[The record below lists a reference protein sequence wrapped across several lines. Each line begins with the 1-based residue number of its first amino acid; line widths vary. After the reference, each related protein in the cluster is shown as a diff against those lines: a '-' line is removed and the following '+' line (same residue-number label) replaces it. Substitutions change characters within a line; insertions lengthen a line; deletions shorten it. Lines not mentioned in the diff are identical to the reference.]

1 MILLFLLSTIHISL
15 AYTWAFITDRAQT
28 GVYELF
34 SLDNPLPVLYGP
46 DDPAIVRRLGILIKI
61 RYTLA
66 NTIADGIFVHR
77 CYVIW
82 GRNWRPVAL
91 PAFAYACTLIGGI
104 LGIIPLSGTSER
116 VATAVCMAT
125 IFCTNVLAASLA
137 AGKIA
142 FLDVMD
148 DILRLFTL
156 CDATVNL
163 LLFQRCPDL
172 LPRVGTI
179 THLDLYGVAG
189 VDAGDRRGW
198 GIWSRLAE
206 MPCLTHLSVQN
217 RAFAGNLY
225 YGTLRDCKS
234 LEALAVIFSN
244 ANILEAFVASYAA
257 LATDPRLVMLVVMNR
272 PRDWEMGAKGD
283 EDSWVRVDE
292 LVRRR
297 RSGETKEYFIIE
309 DPSSYPRTT

>member
-1 MILLFLLSTIHISL
+1 MSSESLKPAPTLPPELERHIFEI
-15 AYTWAFITDRAQT
+15 AAFIHPKSMSALVQVAQRAQIW
-28 GVYELF
+28 VE
-34 SLDNPLPVLYGP
+34 PLLYRVLCIGSRPGHIPVET
-46 DDPAIVRRLGILIKI
+46 IRRLMDS
-61 RYTLA
+61 RPPSFFHDHVRHVSVDLA
-66 NTIADGIFVHR
+66 PDQ
-77 CYVIW
+77 
-82 GRNWRPVAL
+82 
-91 PAFAYACTLIGGI
+91 
-104 LGIIPLSGTSER
+104 
-116 VATAVCMAT
+116 
-125 IFCTNVLAASLA
+125 
-137 AGKIA
+137 
-142 FLDVMD
+142 MD

-156 CDATVNL
+156 CDATVNV

-172 LPRVGTI
+172 LPRVGVLPLQRLSAFALYLCAGHTGPDLSHPAFKTI

-198 GIWSRLAE
+198 EIWSRLAE

-225 YGTLRDCKS
+225 YGALRDCKS

-309 DPSSYPRTT
+309 DPSPYPRTT